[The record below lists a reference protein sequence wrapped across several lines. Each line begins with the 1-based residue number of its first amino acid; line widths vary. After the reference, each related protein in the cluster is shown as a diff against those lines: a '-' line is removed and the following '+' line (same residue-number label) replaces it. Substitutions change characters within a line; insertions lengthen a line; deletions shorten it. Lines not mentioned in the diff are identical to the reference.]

1 MSLDHLEAFFSQEN
15 NKPIESIKET
25 QSDQDKPIL
34 TASIKIDSKNR
45 ELYFKM
51 ANSIN
56 KSERLRGELTK
67 GIKDH
72 KPVDDLL
79 LIALECISLM
89 IDDKTFYNQ
98 NIENLKGRP

>member
-1 MSLDHLEAFFSQEN
+1 MSLDHLEAFFSKEN

-34 TASIKIDSKNR
+34 AASIKIDSKNR

-51 ANSIN
+51 VDSIN
-56 KSERLRGELTK
+56 KSERLRVELTK
-67 GIKDH
+67 GIKDN

-79 LIALECISLM
+79 LLALECISLM
-89 IDDKTFYNQ
+89 TGDKLFYNQ
-98 NIENLKGRP
+98 NMQNLKGRP